1 MMISRKTMLMNYI
14 KGKHGIA
21 AFSDIQRAG
30 FHKATLNALTRSGQI
45 RKVDRGFYRL
55 SSGASLSNPDL
66 VAVSVKAPNAVVCLI
81 SALYFHGATDEIPRQ
96 VDLAVVEGSRSYRIK
111 YPPVQFY
118 HFSKNTWKAGIEER
132 KMDGYTVRI
141 YSLAKTV
148 VDCFKFRSKVGIDV
162 AHKALKN
169 AVLEKHVAPAEIMR
183 YAKIC
188 RVHNIIQP
196 LLEIMQ

>member
-1 MMISRKTMLMNYI
+1 MMTSKKKMLMNYI

-45 RKVDRGFYRL
+45 QKVDRGFYRL
-55 SSGASLSNPDL
+55 SSGATLTNPDL
-66 VAVSVKAPNAVVCLI
+66 AAVSVKAPNAVVCLI
-81 SALYFHGATDEIPRQ
+81 SALYFHEATDEIPRQ
-96 VDLAVVEGSRSYRIK
+96 VDLAVAEGSRSYRIK

-118 HFSKNTWKAGIEER
+118 HFSKNTWEAGIEKH
-132 KMDGYTVRI
+132 KMDGYAVRI

-148 VDCFKFRSKVGIDV
+148 ADCFKFRSKVGMDV
-162 AHKALKN
+162 AHKAMKN

-188 RVHNIIQP
+188 RVHNVIQP
-196 LLEIMQ
+196 ILEIIL

>member
-1 MMISRKTMLMNYI
+1 MMINRKMMLMNYI

-21 AFSDIQRAG
+21 AFSDIKHAG

-55 SSGASLSNPDL
+55 SSGATLSNPDL
-66 VAVSVKAPNAVVCLI
+66 AAVSVKAPNAVVCLI

-118 HFSKNTWKAGIEER
+118 HFSKIAGR
-132 KMDGYTVRI
+132 LGSRCGRWM
-141 YSLAKTV
+141 
-148 VDCFKFRSKVGIDV
+148 GILS
-162 AHKALKN
+162 ASTASQR
-169 AVLEKHVAPAEIMR
+169 P
-183 YAKIC
+183 
-188 RVHNIIQP
+188 
-196 LLEIMQ
+196 

>member
-21 AFSDIQRAG
+21 AFSDIKRAG
-30 FHKATLNALTRSGQI
+30 FHKATLNTLTRSGQI

-55 SSGASLSNPDL
+55 SSGGTLSNPDL
-66 VAVSVKAPNAVVCLI
+66 AAISVKAPNAVVCLI
-81 SALYFHGATDEIPRQ
+81 SALYFHGATDEIPGQ

-118 HFSKNTWKAGIEER
+118 HFAKNTWKAGIEER

-148 VDCFKFRSKVGIDV
+148 ADCFKFRSKVGIDV

-188 RVHNIIQP
+188 RVHNVIGP
-196 LLEIMQ
+196 MLEMIL